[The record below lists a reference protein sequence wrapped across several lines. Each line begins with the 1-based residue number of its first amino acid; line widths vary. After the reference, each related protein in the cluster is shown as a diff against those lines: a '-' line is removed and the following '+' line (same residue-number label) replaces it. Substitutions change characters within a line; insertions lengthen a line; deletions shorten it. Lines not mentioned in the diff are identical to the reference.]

1 MHDPVLPRLPK
12 GPEGAP
18 LPGHPLPG
26 HPLLDLL
33 ARAGQRLRGPADRHP
48 WVLDAAVVAVSALVL
63 CVPDLVHDDGEGPRG
78 HRIAFTHLPLPAV
91 LAFQAALLLPLL
103 WRRRR
108 PGTAFA
114 AVTAVFLLQW
124 SLGAAL
130 RADAALLL
138 ALYAL
143 ALHGRLRDL
152 ARACAASALGIGLVA
167 ARLSSAVS
175 VWDVLFFLTAAVTAA
190 VALGIA
196 VRVRRAQLVGLRE
209 RAARLE
215 VERDQRS
222 RLATATERTRVAREM
237 HDIIGHNL
245 SVIVTLA
252 DGGAYAARSSPER
265 GQEALT
271 LIGDAGRQALGELRR
286 MLGVLR
292 EHGDGPALAPQPG
305 TADLADLCGRIRA
318 AGPEVLLR
326 TEGALEALDRGVQ
339 LTVYRIVQEALTNT
353 LKHAGPL
360 ARTRVSVSLT
370 GTRLRVRIDD
380 GGPPRDVPA
389 PVPAPGA
396 PPGEGQG
403 VTGMRERA
411 ALYGGTVTAGPAP
424 GGGWSVAADLDIAP
438 AAPQAPTSPHALPT
452 PSAPPLLDPAGG
464 PV

>member
-1 MHDPVLPRLPK
+1 MHDPVLPHHPQ
-12 GPEGAP
+12 GAEGAPLPGHPLPGLP

-26 HPLLDLL
+26 HPLLDQL
-33 ARAGQRLRGPADRHP
+33 ARAAQRLRGPAVRRP
-48 WVLDAAVVAVSALVL
+48 WLLDAAVVALSFLAF
-63 CVPDLVHDDGEGPRG
+63 CVPDLVHDGDGDGPRG
-78 HRIAFTHLPLPAV
+78 HRVAFTHLPLPAV
-91 LAFQAALLLPLL
+91 LAFQTALLLPLL

-108 PGTAFA
+108 PAAAFA
-114 AVTAVFLLQW
+114 AVTAVFLVQW

-152 ARACAASALGIGLVA
+152 AWACAASALGTGLVA
-167 ARLSSAVS
+167 VRLSSAVP
-175 VWDVLFFLTAAVTAA
+175 VWDVLFFLVAAVTAA

-196 VRVRRAQLVGLRE
+196 VRVRRAQLAGLRE

-222 RLATATERTRVAREM
+222 RLAAASERARVAREM

-245 SVIVTLA
+245 SVIITLA
-252 DGGAYAARSSPER
+252 DGGAYAARSTPER
-265 GQEALT
+265 GPEALT

-292 EHGDGPALAPQPG
+292 EHGAGPELAPQPG
-305 TADLADLCGRIRA
+305 IADLDGLCGRIRA
-318 AGPEVLLR
+318 AGPEVLHR
-326 TEGALEALDRGVQ
+326 TEGALETLDRGVQ

-353 LKHAGPL
+353 LKHAGPQ
-360 ARTRVSVSLT
+360 ARTRVSVSLAD
-370 GTRLRVRIDD
+370 TRLRVRIDD
-380 GGPPRDVPA
+380 SGPPGGAPA
-389 PVPAPGA
+389 PDRT

-411 ALYGGTVTAGPAP
+411 SLYGGTVTAGPAP
-424 GGGWSVAADLDIAP
+424 GGGWSVLADLDVTPVAP
-438 AAPQAPTSPHALPT
+438 APVLGALP
-452 PSAPPLLDPAGG
+452 ALDPAGG

>member
-1 MHDPVLPRLPK
+1 M
-12 GPEGAP
+12 
-18 LPGHPLPG
+18 PGHPPPG

-48 WVLDAAVVAVSALVL
+48 WLLDAAVVAFSALVL
-63 CVPDLVHDDGEGPRG
+63 CVPDLVHDDDGEGPRG

-114 AVTAVFLLQW
+114 AVTAVFVLQW

-167 ARLSSAVS
+167 VRLSSAVS

-190 VALGIA
+190 VSLGIA
-196 VRVRRAQLVGLRE
+196 VRVRRAQLAGLRE

-380 GGPPRDVPA
+380 GGPPRDAPA
-389 PVPAPGA
+389 PAPGA
-396 PPGEGQG
+396 PSGEGQG
-403 VTGMRERA
+403 LTGMRERA

-424 GGGWSVAADLDIAP
+424 GGGWSVAADLETALPSVPPSSPHVPP
-438 AAPQAPTSPHALPT
+438 AAPSPASPASPPAPPALPV
-452 PSAPPLLDPAGG
+452 LDPAGG

>member
-1 MHDPVLPRLPK
+1 MHDPVLPHHPK
-12 GPEGAP
+12 GSEGA
-18 LPGHPLPG
+18 
-26 HPLLDLL
+26 PLLDLL

-48 WVLDAAVVAVSALVL
+48 WLLDAAVVAVSSLAL
-63 CVPDLVHDDGEGPRG
+63 CVPDLVHDGDGEGPRG
-78 HRIAFTHLPLPAV
+78 HRLAFTHLPLPAV

-152 ARACAASALGIGLVA
+152 ARALGVTALGIGLVA
-167 ARLSSAVS
+167 ARLSSAVP

-196 VRVRRAQLVGLRE
+196 VRVRRAQLAGLRE

-215 VERDQRS
+215 LERDQRS
-222 RLATATERTRVAREM
+222 RLAAATERTRVAREM

-245 SVIVTLA
+245 SVIITLA

-265 GQEALT
+265 GREALT

-305 TADLADLCGRIRA
+305 IADLADLCGRIRA
-318 AGPEVLLR
+318 AGPEVVHR
-326 TEGALEALDRGVQ
+326 TEGALETLDRGVQ
-339 LTVYRIVQEALTNT
+339 LMVYRIVQEALTNT
-353 LKHAGPL
+353 LKHAGAS
-360 ARTRVSVSLT
+360 ARARVSVALS
-370 GTRLRVRIDD
+370 GTRLRVRVDD
-380 GGPPRDVPA
+380 GGPPRGVPA
-389 PVPAPGA
+389 PAAAPGTPTGA
-396 PPGEGQG
+396 APGEGQG
-403 VTGMRERA
+403 LTGMRERA

-424 GGGWSVAADLDIAP
+424 GGGWSVVADLDVTP
-438 AAPQAPTSPHALPT
+438 AADPETALPVP
-452 PSAPPLLDPAGG
+452 PSPSLLDPAGG